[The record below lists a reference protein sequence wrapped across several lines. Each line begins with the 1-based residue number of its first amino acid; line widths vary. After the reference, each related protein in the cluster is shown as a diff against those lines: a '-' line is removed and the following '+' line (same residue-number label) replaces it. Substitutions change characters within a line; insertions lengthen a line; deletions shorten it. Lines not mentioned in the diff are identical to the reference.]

1 MQDDDGLSRPIG
13 GVVEDVYIT
22 APVSRGGDGITV
34 YGSDGPVVIRNCT
47 VDLGRWPLDK
57 LDEGI
62 SGVDGARAVIRR
74 TRVTRVGKAI
84 LWGNGD
90 YPATDPDA
98 ELVLEDC
105 IIRDVGRRAPEA
117 QDGVRVIMRRCV
129 IRNWGIGSRFTVR
142 SFGAW
147 APDGASIRAED
158 CVFWQDRFW
167 QSGLRGFVV
176 DLANWIGWCF
186 NRRDCNPLHWL
197 LPGVCRGLT
206 ASQKGKVSAS
216 RCWANRWWIR
226 LQGHR
231 GPRMSKKEALALM
244 AELEGRLL

>member
-1 MQDDDGLSRPIG
+1 MTG
-13 GVVEDVYIT
+13 GEGADRSCGIIEEQYIT
-22 APVSRGGDGITV
+22 APLSRGRDGITV
-34 YGSDGPVVIRNCT
+34 YGSDGPVIIRNCT
-47 VDLGRWPLDK
+47 VDLGRCPLDK

-74 TRVTRVGKAI
+74 TRVTRMGKAI

-90 YPATDPDA
+90 YPDTDPDA

-105 IIRDVGRRAPEA
+105 IIRDFGRRAPEA

-129 IRNWGIGSRFTVR
+129 IRNWGIGSRFTMR

-147 APDGASIRAED
+147 AHDGASIRAED

-186 NRRDCNPLHWL
+186 NRRDWNPLHWL

>member
-1 MQDDDGLSRPIG
+1 MTG
-13 GVVEDVYIT
+13 GEGADSSCGIIEEQYIT
-22 APVSRGGDGITV
+22 APLSRGGDGITV
-34 YGSDGPVVIRNCT
+34 YGSDGPVIIRNCT

-90 YPATDPDA
+90 YPDTDPDA

-147 APDGASIRAED
+147 AHDGASIRAED

-167 QSGLRGFVV
+167 QSGLRGLVA
-176 DLANWIGWCF
+176 DLANWIGWCWQ
-186 NRRDCNPLHWL
+186 RRDWNLLHWF

-206 ASQKGKVSAS
+206 ASQGGKVSAR
-216 RCWANRWWIR
+216 RCYANHWWIR
-226 LQGHR
+226 LHGHQVA
-231 GPRMSKKEALALM
+231 RMEKREALALM

>member
-1 MQDDDGLSRPIG
+1 M
-13 GVVEDVYIT
+13 
-22 APVSRGGDGITV
+22 
-34 YGSDGPVVIRNCT
+34 
-47 VDLGRWPLDK
+47 
-57 LDEGI
+57 
-62 SGVDGARAVIRR
+62 
-74 TRVTRVGKAI
+74 
-84 LWGNGD
+84 
-90 YPATDPDA
+90 
-98 ELVLEDC
+98 
-105 IIRDVGRRAPEA
+105 
-117 QDGVRVIMRRCV
+117 RVIMRRCV

-147 APDGASIRAED
+147 AHDGASIRAED

-186 NRRDCNPLHWL
+186 NRRDWNPLHWL